1 MRRSS
6 RAKIYLTANLNQEQM
21 KAGKSDLVSGDLPR
35 GVVPTSSP
43 SLRRAKIICTVG
55 PACDSEAMLREL
67 MRLGMDVA
75 RLNFSHGTH
84 QEHARNIQRLRR
96 AAEKESRSIC
106 ILQDLQGPKIRTG
119 RLKGHDPVLLKNG
132 SRVTITTRDVAGT
145 PTLFSTTF
153 FGPFPRGCPG
163 PPGLL
168 FVWLFELSLLPAPGA
183 GI

>member
-145 PTLFSTTF
+145 PTPVSTTIS
-153 FGPFPRGCPG
+153 GLFPAG
-163 PPGLL
+163 PPGSRTLL
-168 FVWLFELSLLPAPGA
+168 FSGVVLRRLVLLPGA
-183 GI
+183 GH